1 MEKKI
6 IKLTQM
12 IGNLSFETNLILFN
26 FFFYDG
32 RGREIRND
40 LAPDAT
46 RVTRTA
52 VPTFFQKF

>member
-1 MEKKI
+1 
-6 IKLTQM
+6 M

-52 VPTFFQKF
+52 VPTFFSKILKRSTLT